1 MKLILEQFGGAFL
14 YAVLGSGICAAL
26 FWVIEQLSV

>member
-14 YAVLGSGICAAL
+14 YVVLGSGICAAL
-26 FWVIEQLSV
+26 FCRFFLGL